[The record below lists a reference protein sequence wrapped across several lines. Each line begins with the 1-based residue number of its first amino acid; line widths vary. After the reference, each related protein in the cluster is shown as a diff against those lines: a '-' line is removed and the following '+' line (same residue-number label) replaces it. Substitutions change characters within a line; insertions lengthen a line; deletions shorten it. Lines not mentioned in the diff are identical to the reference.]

1 MTAQLP
7 DVLDAGLRLLDRQ
20 VVDCEDRPVANVDDL
35 EVAYDEGG
43 RPYVVAVLTGP
54 GAWGPRLGGRLS
66 RWITAIWRR
75 LHPAV
80 RPAPSRI
87 PMTAV
92 TKVDSAV
99 HLSVPRASTAALAL
113 DQWVDRYI
121 ISRIPGAGGGD
132 S

>member
-20 VVDCEDRPVANVDDL
+20 IVDCDERPVANVDDL
-35 EVAYDEGG
+35 EAVYDERG
-43 RPYVVAVLTGP
+43 RPYIVAVLTGP
-54 GAWGPRLGGRLS
+54 GAWGPRVGGRLS

-75 LHPAV
+75 LHPAA

-92 TKVDSAV
+92 TRVDSAV
-99 HLSVPRASTAALAL
+99 HLAVPRSSTAALAL
-113 DQWVDRYI
+113 DQWVDLHV
-121 ISRIPGAGGGD
+121 ISRLPGAGDGD
-132 S
+132 T